1 MSNGTLNGVGGIQ
14 QSTFNNQLSHSLPP
28 GSEHDE
34 VRQVA
39 LELRRRLGDDDGV
52 LVADALAEPAGHAL
66 VLLDEGDLEGVRQ
79 GLVVR
84 VDHLDAFEGA
94 DVDAELA
101 AGAELLDDLSLRD
114 LLRLHA
120 GNEIAMLVLDGIDR
134 AVDAADRAVDAAL
147 GVDVVHAAGRA
158 PDGVRGALHFADA
171 TTDTFVS
178 DEMRHAGCSV

>member
-1 MSNGTLNGVGGIQ
+1 MGPVGFQ
-14 QSTFNNQLSHSLPP
+14 QSTFNSQHSHPLPP
-28 GSEHDE
+28 GPEYDE

-52 LVADALAEPAGHAL
+52 LVADALAEPAGYAL
-66 VLLDEGDLEGVRQ
+66 ILLDEGDLVVVRQ

-101 AGAELLDDLSLRD
+101 AGAELLDDLSLGD

-158 PDGVRGALHFADA
+158 PDGVRGALHLADA
-171 TTDTFVS
+171 ATDTFVS